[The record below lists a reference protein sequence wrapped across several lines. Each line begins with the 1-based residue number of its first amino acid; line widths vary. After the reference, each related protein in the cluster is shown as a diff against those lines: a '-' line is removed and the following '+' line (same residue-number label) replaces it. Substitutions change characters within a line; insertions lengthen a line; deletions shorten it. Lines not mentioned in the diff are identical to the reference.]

1 MCASA
6 GIILA
11 GGHSTRMGRNKALLP
26 LPSNAAVTFVEHLA
40 TLLLAQCSEVLLV
53 VGDTQQASLYKDTG
67 LSIVMDET
75 PNSGPLMG
83 LYSGLRAI
91 QATHALVVA
100 VDMPFVLPEMIA
112 FLLSQP
118 SDERLLVPVIDNVP
132 QVLCAVYPRSL
143 LPLIEECLRV
153 GRRDPRSLLKVAP
166 VYFLEEAQLRAVDP
180 QLRSFTNVNTPEEYS
195 YEKSGRD

>member
-1 MCASA
+1 MDAVA

-11 GGHSTRMGRNKALLP
+11 GGRSTRMGRNKALLP

-40 TLLLAQCSEVLLV
+40 TLLRKQCGEVLLV
-53 VGDTQQASLYKDTG
+53 VQDTQQASLYKDTG
-67 LSIVMDET
+67 LFIVMDET

-118 SDERLLVPVIDNVP
+118 LDERLLVPVVDNVP
-132 QVLCAVYPRSL
+132 QVLCSIYPCSL
-143 LPLIEECLRV
+143 LSLLEERLHA
-153 GRRDPRSLLKVAP
+153 GRRDPRSLLEIAP
-166 VYFLEEAQLRAVDP
+166 VRFLDEAQLRTIDP
-180 QLRSFTNVNTPEEYS
+180 QLRSFRNVNTLEDY
-195 YEKSGRD
+195 KSFL